1 MIDPKKFI
9 IFLKKNNINYFT
21 GVPDSVLDEFIKQ
34 LQNQKTIYHEPA
46 SNEGSAIALGV
57 GYHLATGKIPFVY
70 MQNSGLCNAMNPIL
84 SLIDEKVFSFPQIIL
99 VGRRGAPGIKDEPQH
114 AKIGP
119 KTIDLLNTLQLKS
132 INLSNQ
138 NSEKKIYNSIKKA
151 IKYVRQ
157 SNKPI
162 FLIINKGFFKNKLI
176 TEKDSREVFL
186 KRIKYIEK
194 FILNKKF
201 KDSIIFSTTGY
212 ASRELYYLNELHN
225 KGHGSSFYNIGAMG
239 HVSQIAFAFKK
250 FYKNKKNKIIIF
262 DGDGSLQMQMGN
274 ILTLGKT
281 NFKIL
286 HIVFNNHTHESTGG
300 HNLASDKINYDLLF
314 KSCGYKKSVTI
325 KNLKQFDQELK
336 KKINGPQA
344 LIIDIKPGTI
354 KNLPRPVLSPIQLK
368 NLFIKKI
375 LK

>member
-34 LQNQKTIYHEPA
+34 LQNQKTIYHEPT

-138 NSEKKIYNSIKKA
+138 NS
-151 IKYVRQ
+151 
-157 SNKPI
+157 
-162 FLIINKGFFKNKLI
+162 
-176 TEKDSREVFL
+176 
-186 KRIKYIEK
+186 
-194 FILNKKF
+194 
-201 KDSIIFSTTGY
+201 
-212 ASRELYYLNELHN
+212 
-225 KGHGSSFYNIGAMG
+225 
-239 HVSQIAFAFKK
+239 
-250 FYKNKKNKIIIF
+250 
-262 DGDGSLQMQMGN
+262 
-274 ILTLGKT
+274 
-281 NFKIL
+281 
-286 HIVFNNHTHESTGG
+286 
-300 HNLASDKINYDLLF
+300 
-314 KSCGYKKSVTI
+314 
-325 KNLKQFDQELK
+325 K
-336 KKINGPQA
+336 KKI
-344 LIIDIKPGTI
+344 
-354 KNLPRPVLSPIQLK
+354 
-368 NLFIKKI
+368 
-375 LK
+375 